1 MVSINEERP
10 TTSEDCSPVHPIPAA
25 PAGWPSPDQL
35 ADPESCWWVL
45 RTRSRQEKAIAGEL
59 LGRQIPFFLPL
70 VSASRYHGRRRQ
82 QVDLPLFPG
91 YIFLH
96 GDREATFV
104 ADRTRRIAGILD
116 VDRHQQPELHQE
128 LDNLRKAIQLEAGFD
143 PYPYLRH
150 GHWAEVK
157 SGPYKGLRGRIDREA
172 APGKLILQVDLLQ
185 SAMALE
191 LDGAELEP
199 LSDPSRQE
207 VGSRK

>member
-1 MVSINEERP
+1 MGAADPQPPRESDRRRAAGP
-10 TTSEDCSPVHPIPAA
+10 PDPVFPAA
-25 PAGWPSPDQL
+25 GLRQPLPRPPPPAGRP
-35 ADPESCWWVL
+35 
-45 RTRSRQEKAIAGEL
+45 
-59 LGRQIPFFLPL
+59 
-70 VSASRYHGRRRQ
+70 
-82 QVDLPLFPG
+82 PLFPG

-199 LSDPSRQE
+199 LSNPGRQKVE
-207 VGSRK
+207 SRK